1 MLDSLSEFLAPPR
14 CREVLALLRGA
25 FCLACVA
32 LVLRACFHFA
42 PYRVGHRVRLMLF
55 PALFCIGALAIF
67 VYQASWQ
74 LAGHTRKSFV
84 SYMERHNSRPDNAA
98 HHLIRGEILDRGGER
113 LAYTEADGSGRRV
126 YEYADA
132 CAHVVG
138 FRHPSEGLTGVER
151 AADDALSGWKELR
164 TMEDVKEAGLAAMR
178 PDRRIGTNVVLTID
192 VGLQLR
198 ACSEFDRLKRRG
210 AAVAID
216 PRTGEILLLFSSPS
230 FDPNRFDR
238 SLNVDP
244 EGRLL
249 NRALRGRY
257 PSGSTF
263 KTAIAAL
270 MVECGVPQ
278 ELDCPADGF
287 RLRSWRRPIRDH
299 EYYAYERKG
308 LRWPGFGRIGLD
320 TALAKSSNAYFAQGG
335 VLCKPAPFNAMV
347 ARLHLN
353 ESVTVYSNGVRSI
366 DSIAGNCPPLK
377 RAELQELAQRS
388 IGQGTLLVTP
398 LHMAMLTAAIAN
410 HGVLVPPR
418 LARDEPPR
426 ELERVFSRRA
436 ADRVAQAMRRV
447 VTGGTARGIDLPGLE
462 VRGKTGTAQNPGGKD
477 HAWFVCFASR
487 PGEEPS
493 IAVAVVVENA
503 GFGSAAALPVARG
516 ILKRFFQ

>member
-14 CREVLALLRGA
+14 CRDVLALLRGA

-164 TMEDVKEAGLAAMR
+164 TMEDVKEAGLAELEDVKEAGLAAMR

-426 ELERVFSRRA
+426 EPER
-436 ADRVAQAMRRV
+436 
-447 VTGGTARGIDLPGLE
+447 E
-462 VRGKTGTAQNPGGKD
+462 D